1 MLSPDETL
9 LYISNSQG
17 DALTA
22 ALFDASTGKLSSGCT
37 SPLSEIMFHRFRM
50 WHHWRSKAR
59 WEMAGWYTRR
69 VRRAAVVNRDVQVG
83 SSGGKCTLTE
93 LSGSPV
99 ADANSSGLLSIA
111 GFPPR
116 PF

>member
-17 DALTA
+17 DGITA
-22 ALFDASTGKLSSGCT
+22 ASFNAGTGTLSGGCASAGLRNYVSGFSFLASLALENTTGNG
-37 SPLSEIMFHRFRM
+37 
-50 WHHWRSKAR
+50 
-59 WEMAGWYTRR
+59 
-69 VRRAAVVNRDVQVG
+69 AVVYVAEFGGGGGIAMVQVG

-93 LSGSPV
+93 SPNSPV
-99 ADANSSGLLSIA
+99 VDPNSLWLLSIA

-116 PF
+116 AF